1 METISKKIFDELQEE
16 INDFL
21 KKVKITDSKRRYFSW
36 WATYHL

>member
-21 KKVKITDSKRRYFSW
+21 KKVKINQTMSK
-36 WATYHL
+36 LL